1 MTVVHLKGNYSAED
15 IFTLEKLTGGKFSFS
30 AGELAGPV
38 RCNVLVAGRVT
49 VDQLSMCRGLRAVV
63 VPYAGIPETTRRALE
78 GHPEICLESIHHNAV
93 SAAEMAVALM
103 LAAAKL
109 LIPSDTALRRNDW
122 SPRYRPEGLLVEDS
136 RVTVLGFGAIGSR
149 VGRICRAMGASVR
162 GISKNPREGLF
173 TGKDLDSLLPE
184 TDILVVCLPLTDET
198 EGMIGS
204 RELSLL
210 PRGSVL
216 VNVARGPVVD
226 ERALYESLKSNHLAA
241 AGIDVW
247 YRYPDPE
254 GKKTDTPPSRFDFA
268 SLPNVVMSPHRG
280 GAFGL
285 PEIER
290 RRLEHLAA
298 ALIRLVGG
306 EQ

>member
-1 MTVVHLKGNYSAED
+1 MTAVHLNGNYSAED
-15 IFTLEKLTGGKFSFS
+15 ILSLEGLTGGKFSFTS
-30 AGELAGPV
+30 GKLAGPV
-38 RCNVLVAGRVT
+38 RCHVLVAGRVT
-49 VDQLSMCRGLRAVV
+49 EDQLAMCQGLRLVV

-78 GHPEICLESIHHNAV
+78 GHPEIRLESIHHNAV
-93 SAAEMAVALM
+93 SASEMAVALM

-162 GISKNPREGLF
+162 GISKTRREGLY
-173 TGKDLDSLLPE
+173 TPDDLHSLLPE
-184 TDILVVCLPLTDET
+184 TDILVVCVPLTSET
-198 EGMIGS
+198 EGMIGF

-226 ERALYESLKSNHLAA
+226 EQALYESLRSGHLAG

-247 YRYPDPE
+247 YSYPDRE

-290 RRLEHLAA
+290 RRLEHLAE
-298 ALIRLVGG
+298 ALIRLAGG